1 MMKEHNI
8 APRLFTHNIF
18 VCMFGTVTNCFLRR
32 RRSLCLLEFYRD
44 KIHRLCRGVSS
55 SQKISGTTLIFREP
69 CGLSLIKIKIIFS
82 LRLGLATV
90 WATGN
95 KFIKIILICRCGV
108 RVFGRSGRPPLQ
120 NYIHIIGKAATG
132 RQRYTYYIIFI
143 FSAAVFA
150 SLRRFTP
157 SFCNI
162 WLTWLFTVASLIS
175 NISPISALLLSAHT
189 SLKT

>member
-1 MMKEHNI
+1 
-8 APRLFTHNIF
+8 
-18 VCMFGTVTNCFLRR
+18 MFGTVTNCFLRR

-44 KIHRLCRGVSS
+44 KIHRLCHGVSS

-82 LRLGLATV
+82 LQLGLATV

-108 RVFGRSGRPPLQ
+108 CMFGRSGRPPLQ
-120 NYIHIIGKAATG
+120 NYIQYHRRNLIGSPKV
-132 RQRYTYYIIFI
+132 YTYYIIFI

-150 SLRRFTP
+150 SFRRLTP
-157 SFCNI
+157 SFCRI
-162 WLTWLFTVASLIS
+162 
-175 NISPISALLLSAHT
+175 
-189 SLKT
+189 